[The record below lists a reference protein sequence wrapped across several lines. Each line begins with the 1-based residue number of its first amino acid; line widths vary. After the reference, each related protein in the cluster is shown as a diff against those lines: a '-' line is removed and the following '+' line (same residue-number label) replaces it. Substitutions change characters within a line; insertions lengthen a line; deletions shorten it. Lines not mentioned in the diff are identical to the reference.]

1 MEYNN
6 QKIGQFLRFGIV
18 GALSTAVHYG
28 IYYVL
33 LFVIHA
39 TIAYATGYVIS
50 FLGNYFLTSYYTF
63 RTAPTWKHFLGFAG
77 SHAINFGLH
86 MVLFSLFLWLGM
98 NKLVIPFF
106 VIGIS
111 MVVQFTILR
120 WVFTS
125 HEKENADVA

>member
-6 QKIGQFLRFGIV
+6 QKIEQFLRFGIV

-50 FLGNYFLTSYYTF
+50 L
-63 RTAPTWKHFLGFAG
+63 
-77 SHAINFGLH
+77 I
-86 MVLFSLFLWLGM
+86 WLSR
-98 NKLVIPFF
+98 
-106 VIGIS
+106 IS
-111 MVVQFTILR
+111 WA
-120 WVFTS
+120 WV
-125 HEKENADVA
+125 